1 MSDTNNKRFPLKGGR
16 GSVDVWSFDEIIPRE
31 GTDAIKID
39 RVKNECGTDDLIP
52 MWVADMDF
60 RTPPFVLDAI
70 RKRMEQGILG
80 YTCQNPPYYESI
92 IRWNKEQ
99 HGVDITREMIVYV
112 PGVVSGIFL
121 ALQAFT
127 EKGDRILIQEPVYHP
142 FCFVPETCKR
152 EVVQSSLRRTET
164 SFAMDFDALRRDIKG
179 CKMMILCNPH
189 NPAGICWTKEDL
201 QQVAHI
207 CAEEGVVVISDEIH
221 CDMLFKGRKHIPF
234 ASVSEEARRIS
245 VTLQAPTKTFN
256 MPGIVASQAIVYDEK
271 LREQYFNY
279 IWGTDQD
286 LGNVFACDC
295 VMACYSEEGRAW
307 KQQMLDYVQGNIDL
321 VAERFAKECP
331 RIRPIIPEA
340 SFLVFLDCTGLG
352 FKTQEEL
359 NHFFAFDAKVG
370 MNSGA
375 MFGKGG
381 FGFMRMNVGCPR
393 SVVNEALDRIIDA
406 CKK

>member
-1 MSDTNNKRFPLKGGR
+1 
-16 GSVDVWSFDEIIPRE
+16 
-31 GTDAIKID
+31 
-39 RVKNECGTDDLIP
+39 
-52 MWVADMDF
+52 
-60 RTPPFVLDAI
+60 
-70 RKRMEQGILG
+70 
-80 YTCQNPPYYESI
+80 
-92 IRWNKEQ
+92 
-99 HGVDITREMIVYV
+99 
-112 PGVVSGIFL
+112 
-121 ALQAFT
+121 
-127 EKGDRILIQEPVYHP
+127 
-142 FCFVPETCKR
+142 
-152 EVVQSSLRRTET
+152 
-164 SFAMDFDALRRDIKG
+164 
-179 CKMMILCNPH
+179 
-189 NPAGICWTKEDL
+189 
-201 QQVAHI
+201 
-207 CAEEGVVVISDEIH
+207 
-221 CDMLFKGRKHIPF
+221 MLFKGRKHIPF

-295 VMACYSEEGRAW
+295 VMACYSDEGRAW

-381 FGFMRMNVGCPR
+381 SGFMRMNVGCPR

-406 CKK
+406 CRSKGI

>member
-1 MSDTNNKRFPLKGGR
+1 MSNEPIMALPQR
-16 GSVDVWSFDEIIPRE
+16 GSGEGANFDEIIPRE
-31 GTDAIKID
+31 GTDSIKID
-39 RVKNECGTDDLIP
+39 RVKDECGSDDLIP

-60 RTPPFVLDAI
+60 RTPPFVFDAI
-70 RKRMEQGILG
+70 RKRLEQGILG

-92 IRWNKEQ
+92 CRWNKEQ
-99 HGVDITREMIVYV
+99 HGMDVTREMICYV

-121 ALQAFT
+121 AVQAFT

-142 FCFVPETCKR
+142 FCFVPESCKR

-164 SFAMDFDALRRDIKG
+164 SFAMDFEALRRDIKG

-189 NPAGICWTKEDL
+189 NPAGICWKKEDL
-201 QQVAHI
+201 QQVARI
-207 CAEEGVVVISDEIH
+207 CAEEGVVVVSDEIH
-221 CDMLFKGRKHIPF
+221 CDMVFRGHKHIPF

-245 VTLQAPTKTFN
+245 ITLQAPTKTFN

-271 LREQYFNY
+271 LRQQYFSY

-295 VMACYSEEGRAW
+295 VMACYSNEGREW

-321 VAERFAKECP
+321 VVERFARECP
-331 RIRPIIPEA
+331 QIRPIVPEA
-340 SFLVFLDCTGLG
+340 SFLVFLDCTALG
-352 FKTQEEL
+352 FKTQSEL
-359 NHFFAFDAKVG
+359 EHFFAFDAKVG

-381 FGFMRMNVGCPR
+381 IGFMRMNVGSPR
-393 SVVNEALDRIIDA
+393 SVVNEAIDRITKAGKDR
-406 CKK
+406 